1 METLLQDVRF
11 GVRRLL
17 KSKGFSLVAILS
29 LALGIGANTAIFSLV
44 NMILFRPLPVSNPE
58 QVVSV
63 AALKADGEMF
73 AHSYLNYKDFRDR
86 NDVLS
91 GLLAYRFSPMS
102 LSRNGNN
109 EKVWGYMVSGNYFD
123 VLGVKPAAGRTF
135 LPEEDITRLTHPVA
149 VISHS
154 LWQQRFGG
162 SASVI
167 DSEVL
172 INGKQFK
179 IIGVAPAGFK
189 GTEVIYT
196 PEVFVPFA
204 MQKWIEPEADWLDR
218 RGTQNIFCVGRL
230 KPGVSA
236 RQAEASLNLT
246 AAQLSKEYPNENEGF
261 KIQITP
267 PGFVLP
273 SLRNNMIG
281 VSFALMGLVV
291 VVLLIACTN
300 LANLLLARAAERSK
314 EIAIRL
320 SIGASRAR
328 IIRQLLTESVLL
340 AAAGGLLG
348 VMLARWI
355 IDLLIGLKP
364 PVDIPITLELHVDW
378 RVLIF
383 SMFVAVV
390 TGVLFGLV
398 PALQATKPD
407 LVPAL
412 KDVASQSGM
421 RRSWLRSSLVV
432 AQIAVS
438 LFFLIAAGLTMRAL
452 QQLQKLNPGFNP
464 ENAVTM
470 NFDLSMQ
477 GYQTETG
484 VQARKQLL
492 NRIEALPGVKSA
504 SLTDLLPLSM
514 NYNGTSVLIEG
525 APEERGANAP
535 TSMNCSVGLNY
546 LETIG
551 TPLLAGRDLN
561 QQDQDGTTR
570 SVVVNESFAR
580 KFFPGGNPIE
590 NALGKRFRTSSKGE
604 PWQIVGIAKDGK
616 YWTIGEEPR
625 TFIWF
630 PLGSQLAYNILVVRT
645 TVKPETVMGA
655 IRNEFR
661 ATDPNLP
668 VTGAKTL
675 AEHMNFSLFPARA
688 VAWLLAAFGTLAL
701 ALAAIGIYGVMSY
714 SVAQRTREVGIRLA
728 LGAQRRDVVGM
739 MLNQG
744 LKLAAVGMAMGIA
757 AAFALTRLLAN
768 LLYGVSSTDAVAFV
782 GVTLLLGLVVVIACL
797 IPASRAAKV
806 DPMVALRYE

>member
-1 METLLQDVRF
+1 METLLQDLKF
-11 GVRRLL
+11 GFRRLI
-17 KSKGFSLVAILS
+17 KSPVFSIVAILS

-44 NMILFRPLPVSNPE
+44 NLVLFRPLPVPNPE

-63 AALKADGEMF
+63 AALTGDGEMF
-73 AHSYLNYKDFRDR
+73 AHSYPNYKDFRDR

-102 LSRNGNN
+102 FSRNGKN
-109 EKVWGYMVSGNYFD
+109 EKVWGYLVSGNYFD
-123 VLGVKPAAGRTF
+123 VLGVKPVAGRTF
-135 LPEEDITRLTHPVA
+135 SPEEDNTRLTHPVA
-149 VISHS
+149 IISHS
-154 LWQQRFGG
+154 LWQTRFGG
-162 SASVI
+162 DPKVVNS
-167 DSEVL
+167 DVL

-196 PEVFVPFA
+196 PEVYVPFA
-204 MQKWIEPEADWLDR
+204 MQKWIEPEGDWLDR

-236 RQAEASLNLT
+236 VQAETSLNLI
-246 AAQLSKEYPNENEGF
+246 AAQLSKEYPNDNEGF

-267 PGFVLP
+267 PGFIVP

-281 VSFALMGLVV
+281 VSFALMGVV
-291 VVLLIACTN
+291 ALILLIACTN

-340 AAAGGLLG
+340 AIIGGLGGIL
-348 VMLARWI
+348 LAGWI

-364 PVDIPITLELHVDW
+364 PVDIPITLELQLDW
-378 RVLIF
+378 RVLVF
-383 SMFVAVV
+383 SMIVAVV

-412 KDVASQSGM
+412 KDVASQSGV

-432 AQIAVS
+432 AQISVS
-438 LFFLIAAGLTMRAL
+438 LFFLIAAGLTLRAL
-452 QQLQKLNPGFNP
+452 QQLQKMNPGFNP
-464 ENAVTM
+464 ENVVTM

-477 GYQTETG
+477 GYDRDSGLQF
-484 VQARKQLL
+484 RKQLL
-492 NRIEALPGVKSA
+492 NRIEALPGIKSA
-504 SLTDLLPLSM
+504 SITDLLPLSM
-514 NYNGTSVLIEG
+514 NYNGSSVLIEG

-535 TSMNCSVGLNY
+535 TTMNCSVGLKF

-561 QQDQDGTTR
+561 EQDQDGVTR
-570 SVVVNESFAR
+570 SVVVNETFAR
-580 KFFPGGNPIE
+580 KFFPGGNPVE
-590 NALGKRFRTSSKGE
+590 NAIGKRFRTNSKGQ
-604 PWQIVGIAKDGK
+604 PWQIVGVARDGK
-616 YWTIGEEPR
+616 YLTIGEEPR
-625 TFIWF
+625 TFVWF
-630 PLGSQLAYNILVVRT
+630 PLGSQLSYNILVVRT
-645 TVKPETVMGA
+645 TVRPETLIGA
-655 IRNEFR
+655 ILGEFR
-661 ATDPNLP
+661 SMDPNLP

-675 AEHMNFSLFPARA
+675 TEHMNFSLFPARA
-688 VAWLLAAFGTLAL
+688 VAWLLASFGSLAL

-714 SVAQRTREVGIRLA
+714 SVAQRTREVGIRMA
-728 LGAQRRDVVGM
+728 LGAQRSDVLRMILTQGM
-739 MLNQG
+739 
-744 LKLAAVGMAMGIA
+744 KLAAIGMAIGLVA
-757 AAFALTRLLAN
+757 AYALTRLLAN
-768 LLYGVSSTDAVAFV
+768 LLYGISSTDAVAFI
-782 GVTLLLGLVVVIACL
+782 GVSLLLGLVVMIACL
-797 IPASRAAKV
+797 IPATRAAKV